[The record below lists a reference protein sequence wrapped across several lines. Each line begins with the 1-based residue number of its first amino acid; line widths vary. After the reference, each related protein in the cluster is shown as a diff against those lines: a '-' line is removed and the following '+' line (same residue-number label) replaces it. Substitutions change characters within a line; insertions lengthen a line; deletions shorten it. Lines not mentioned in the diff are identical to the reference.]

1 MNNFVNKHIK
11 WVFSLPALIF
21 MMAMIAVP
29 IAMTFL
35 FSLND
40 WNLLMG
46 NGMRFNW
53 EGISGCAGQQG
64 ILAVL
69 RNHILLYG
77 NRHGGGNAFGPC
89 HRPCAE

>member
-1 MNNFVNKHIK
+1 
-11 WVFSLPALIF
+11 

-53 EGISGCAGQQG
+53 GKNYLDVLASREFWQSLGITFYYTAIATVEMCIRDSYPSVRPGLQG
-64 ILAVL
+64 I
-69 RNHILLYG
+69 RDQRI
-77 NRHGGGNAFGPC
+77 
-89 HRPCAE
+89 

>member
-40 WNLLMG
+40 WNLLM
-46 NGMRFNW
+46 
-53 EGISGCAGQQG
+53 
-64 ILAVL
+64 
-69 RNHILLYG
+69 
-77 NRHGGGNAFGPC
+77 
-89 HRPCAE
+89 

>member
-53 EGISGCAGQQG
+53 GKNYLDV
-64 ILAVL
+64 LASREFWHFTIRQSPRWRKCFWAL
-69 RNHILLYG
+69 PSPL
-77 NRHGGGNAFGPC
+77 C
-89 HRPCAE
+89 

>member
-46 NGMRFNW
+46 IDM
-53 EGISGCAGQQG
+53 
-64 ILAVL
+64 
-69 RNHILLYG
+69 HLYIG
-77 NRHGGGNAFGPC
+77 WYSKA
-89 HRPCAE
+89 